1 MGLDRLKMCATVG
14 AVLVLVGC
22 DDGRPNRL
30 LYGQAAPEFRPVDDS
45 VVTQTRILRAG
56 FLDRRFALCL
66 DPADRPAFPAD
77 TVVVE
82 RIGVFGESLTF
93 RDRTGRHLYACDGGV
108 DRAGERREP
117 WCGLSVGRL
126 LNGRLLDPRL
136 DILCRD
142 PKGEPLAYAWVVP
155 AAGTHWIGVD
165 QGSYTELYEVAATMP
180 VRIAGTRGVD
190 RAHSRATFEVTQYTA
205 VGKELLRGKLEAA
218 VAG

>member
-1 MGLDRLKMCATVG
+1 MCATVG

-22 DDGRPNRL
+22 DEGRPDHL
-30 LYGQAAPEFRPVDDS
+30 LDGQAATEFRPVEDS
-45 VVTQTRILRAG
+45 LITQTRTLRAG
-56 FLDRRFALCL
+56 FLDRRFTLCL
-66 DPADRPAFPAD
+66 NPADRPAFPAD

-93 RDRTGRHLYACDGGV
+93 HDRAGRHLYACDGGV
-108 DRAGERREP
+108 DPVGERHEP

-155 AAGTHWIGVD
+155 VAGSHWIGVD
-165 QGSYTELYEVAATMP
+165 QGSYTELYEVAADLP
-180 VRIAGTRGVD
+180 VRIASTRGVD
-190 RAHSRATFEVTQYTA
+190 RAHSRATFEVTHYT
-205 VGKELLRGKLEAA
+205 VDGKELARGKLEAV